1 MPRFSKFS
9 TTAQV
14 RYRDNAALIQP
25 ETTMCLEFR
34 GEGDAVSTVTSE
46 NSWVFAIQ
54 ACPSFL
60 DNREWNL
67 CAVPG
72 LGCVTD
78 RFDVGKHRRGP
89 AGKQRP
95 LNSISVTRRIVCP
108 PGVRLR
114 VSYGSEKDFIALRYL
129 KFLEAAGNP
138 LGCPAK
144 HPICRIKV
152 VQIMQFSGTAVKQ
165 KNIEPAG

>member
-46 NSWVFAIQ
+46 DSWVFAIQ
-54 ACPSFL
+54 ACASFL

-78 RFDVGKHRRGP
+78 RFDIGKPRRGP

-95 LNSISVTRRIVCP
+95 LNSISVTRRVVCP
-108 PGVRLR
+108 PGVRLGVGNR
-114 VSYGSEKDFIALRYL
+114 PEKDLVALRHL
-129 KFLEAAGNP
+129 NFLEVAGNP
-138 LGCPAK
+138 LKCAAEDS
-144 HPICRIKV
+144 V
-152 VQIMQFSGTAVKQ
+152 
-165 KNIEPAG
+165 